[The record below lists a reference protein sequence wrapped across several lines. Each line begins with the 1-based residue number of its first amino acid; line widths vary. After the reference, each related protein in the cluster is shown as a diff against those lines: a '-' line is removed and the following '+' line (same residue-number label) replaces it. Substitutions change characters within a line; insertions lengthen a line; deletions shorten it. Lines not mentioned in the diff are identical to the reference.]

1 MIDKEDAL
9 DNLANYKNLNA
20 IKYLLLNIYK
30 LEKAA
35 YAGNQT
41 AHCILMDIQIA
52 MTHENLTEKQ
62 RETIYQKYVVGHNN
76 VKIAEIMGVT
86 ENAIRK
92 HLAGAIKRIRKILI
106 QGGR

>member
-1 MIDKEDAL
+1 MIDREDAL
-9 DNLANYKNLNA
+9 HNIANYNNPNV
-20 IKYLLLNIYK
+20 IKYLLLNIQK
-30 LEKAA
+30 LEKQS

-52 MTHENLTEKQ
+52 MTHEKLTEKQ
-62 RETIYQKYVVGHNN
+62 REAIYQKYVVGHNN

-92 HLAGAIKRIRKILI
+92 HLQGAIKRMIKIL

>member
-1 MIDKEDAL
+1 MIDREDAL
-9 DNLANYKNLNA
+9 HNIANYKNLNA
-20 IKYLLLNIYK
+20 IKYLLLNLHK

-41 AHCILMDIQIA
+41 AHCILMDMQIA
-52 MTHENLTEKQ
+52 MESEKLTDKQ
-62 RETIYQKYVVGHNN
+62 REVLYQKYIIGNNN

-92 HLAGAIKRIRKILI
+92 HLAGAIKRIRKILE
-106 QGGR
+106 GGR